1 MEGGGRM
8 EGGGG
13 ARPKRGRMNWKK
25 NGKRGKGGADPRH
38 WTPSQE
44 QREKIRAPLL
54 AKLQSLQKLH
64 DAAIARAS
72 TAEAAVPKLS
82 AHYEKMPHPDRWT

>member
-1 MEGGGRM
+1 
-8 EGGGG
+8 
-13 ARPKRGRMNWKK
+13 MNWKK

-72 TAEAAVPKLS
+72 TAEVAVPKLS